1 MRQRLSFETSAVQC
15 DGDSWTGHHHEDRED
30 RITVAVRGASVL
42 AAVLDGMGGLP
53 HARAA
58 AVHAAE
64 AMLRVWEGG
73 AETPQDVL
81 VAGNMALLSR
91 FGENVVGVTAAV
103 VMLEGFDLRGTW
115 LGDARIA
122 VLSAGGG
129 LEELTKDHTRLA
141 EHTAPRN
148 PSFEDV
154 RARPELARRVTR
166 SLGEKSLIRDELP
179 TVSCRVSGSVLL
191 YTDGYWS
198 EEGLVGR
205 LSGDAPDPLSR
216 PNDDATL
223 VSLVLRTG
231 IQQPAI
237 AGDLIFISM

>member
-1 MRQRLSFETSAVQC
+1 MRQRLSFETSAIRC
-15 DGDSWTGHHHEDRED
+15 DGNSWTGRHHEDRED
-30 RITVAVRGASVL
+30 RMTVAVRGASVL

-64 AMLRVWEGG
+64 AMLRLWDGG
-73 AETPQDVL
+73 AASPQDVL
-81 VAGNMALLSR
+81 LAGNTALLSK

-103 VMLEGFDLRGTW
+103 VMLEGVDLRGAW

-122 VLSAGGG
+122 ILSAGSG

-166 SLGEKSLIRDELP
+166 SLGEKPLIRDELP
-179 TVSCRVSGSVLL
+179 TVSCQVSGSVLL

-198 EEGLVGR
+198 EEGLIGR
-205 LSGDAPDPLSR
+205 LSGDAPDRPSR

-223 VSLVLRTG
+223 ISLVPRPG
-231 IQQPAI
+231 IQQLAV
-237 AGDLIFISM
+237 AGDLIFINV